1 MLPVSSFTVI
11 CIVLFGIFYV
21 KRTILVSQKLHAQ
34 LIHSILRCPI
44 SFFDTTPTGR
54 IINRFSQ
61 DLEAVDS
68 TLPFSFEMVL
78 FCFSSLLGVVAAITY
93 SLHWFLLVVI
103 PLGILY
109 YFILVKTFFSV
120 LSKFGYLSWKQ
131 NTLKNLSTENGK
143 TMSVSENYN
152 DHTNSIRTH
161 KPFDQ
166 FRLIKSSFGNV
177 LYNSKL

>member
-1 MLPVSSFTVI
+1 MLPVSLFTVI

-78 FCFSSLLGVVAAITY
+78 FCFSSLLGVIAAITY

-109 YFILVKTFFSV
+109 YFILVKTFF
-120 LSKFGYLSWKQ
+120 
-131 NTLKNLSTENGK
+131 
-143 TMSVSENYN
+143 
-152 DHTNSIRTH
+152 
-161 KPFDQ
+161 Q
-166 FRLIKSSFGNV
+166 FYRSSDIWIEKK
-177 LYNSKL
+177 KL

>member
-109 YFILVKTFFSV
+109 YFILVKTFFSFIEV
-120 LSKFGYLSWKQ
+120 RISELKTKHIKKSFYWKRQ
-131 NTLKNLSTENGK
+131 NKET
-143 TMSVSENYN
+143 YN

>member
-109 YFILVKTFFSV
+109 YFILVKTFFQFYRSSDIWSEKKNN
-120 LSKFGYLSWKQ
+120 LKISFYWKRQNNERLRKLQWSYKLYLES
-131 NTLKNLSTENGK
+131 
-143 TMSVSENYN
+143 
-152 DHTNSIRTH
+152 
-161 KPFDQ
+161 
-166 FRLIKSSFGNV
+166 
-177 LYNSKL
+177 

>member
-78 FCFSSLLGVVAAITY
+78 FCFSSLLGVIAAITY

-109 YFILVKTFFSV
+109 YFILVKTFFQFYRS
-120 LSKFGYLSWKQ
+120 SDIWIEKKA
-131 NTLKNLSTENGK
+131 LKNLSTENGK

-152 DHTNSIRTH
+152 DHTD
-161 KPFDQ
+161 DQ